1 MTDVAKAAGVSA
13 MTVSRVLNKNPH
25 VTEDTQKLV
34 LAVVEKLRYQR
45 NELARSLREQRTRQI
60 GILVPNLFDP
70 FFANCA
76 HAISIVAKQHRYT
89 VVIATTNEDPDD
101 EFAEARRMMNRG
113 VEGIVVIPA
122 GRSTSRLMASEFD
135 HMPMVSLDRPLKGNR
150 CDSVLVQNRKGGR
163 LATEHLISFGHKKIA
178 CVSLG
183 SHVYTMR
190 MRQQGYR
197 DAMTAAGLKVEVHT
211 VTDTPEATDVVI
223 RALGE
228 SKRPPTALFC
238 TNNLVTR
245 HVLHSLRSVGFYP
258 PDPIALVGFD
268 DFETAGLL
276 QPGVTVVQQPL
287 ESLGRAAGDALFARL
302 AQGKDD
308 SPPRSLVLP
317 VKLVVRGSCGAK
329 PEERT
334 GSAPTSPSRSIT

>member
-1 MTDVAKAAGVSA
+1 
-13 MTVSRVLNKNPH
+13 MTVSRVLNRNPH

-34 LAVVEKLRYQR
+34 LAVVEKLQYQR

-76 HAISIVAKQHRYT
+76 HAVNIVAKQRRYT

-122 GRSTSRLMASEFD
+122 ARSTSRLLSPEFN
-135 HMPMVSLDRPLKGNR
+135 HMPMVSLDRPLNGSR
-150 CDSVLVQNRKGGR
+150 CDSVLVQNKRGGQ
-163 LATEHLISFGHKKIA
+163 LATEHLISLGHKRIA
-178 CVSLG
+178 CVSLS
-183 SHVYTMR
+183 SHLYTMR
-190 MRQQGYR
+190 MRQQGYK
-197 DAMTAAGLKVEVHT
+197 DAMTAAGLKVDVHT
-211 VTDTPEATDVVI
+211 VTETPGTTDLVLRELV
-223 RALGE
+223 E

-245 HVLHSLRSVGFYP
+245 HVLHALQALNIHP
-258 PDPIALVGFD
+258 PDAIALVGFD
-268 DFETAGLL
+268 DFETASLL
-276 QPGVTVVQQPL
+276 QPGVTIVQQPVEL
-287 ESLGRAAGDALFARL
+287 LGCAAAEALFARL
-302 AQGKDD
+302 AEGQRD
-308 SPPRSLVLP
+308 SPPKCIVLP

-329 PEERT
+329 LSKRFIGDR
-334 GSAPTSPSRSIT
+334 GSETDHPSRPPATSI